1 MRRFVQLFDELDA
14 TTQTA
19 RKEAALENYFSTADP
34 TEAAWVL
41 FFLLGR
47 RLRRPVPLPTL
58 RSWVAAEAGLPFW
71 LVEQCCDYVGD
82 QGEALALLLPT
93 PATPQQ
99 VPLVTLIEE
108 RILPLR
114 GMEESARRSVI
125 VQTWRELGPRERFL
139 YFKLLG
145 GSFRVGVAEG
155 LVARALARVAGLPQ
169 AVMAHRLMG
178 DWQPSAE
185 WFRRLLSATD
195 QAQSEVGKPYPF
207 LLASPLTDAPAT
219 LGPCGDWQVE
229 WKWDGIRAQVLHRH
243 SEVLI
248 WSRGEEI
255 LTERFPE
262 VTQAAASLPAGTV
275 LDGEI
280 LAWTNEA
287 PLPFALLQKR
297 ISRKRV
303 EARLQREIPCVFLA
317 FDLLEE
323 DGRDLRGEPLVQRR
337 ARLEKLLSH
346 RPRPQLRLGPILSVA
361 DWSAV
366 AAARA
371 DARHHG
377 VEGVML
383 KRRDAAY
390 AAGRVRGIWWKW
402 KLEPRTVDAVLLGG
416 QLGRGR
422 RADLHT
428 DYTFGVWD
436 GPELVPIAKAY
447 SGLSDAEI
455 RQVDRFI
462 KANTISQHGPV
473 RWVRPELVFEI
484 AFEGIQWSSR
494 HRAGLALR
502 FPRINRWRTDKTAAQ
517 ADQIDTLRAMLPPKP
532 VSAATYEAEDGGL
545 FAQIVPESSS

>member
-19 RKEAALENYFSTADP
+19 RKEAALERYFSTAEP

-58 RSWVAAEAGLPFW
+58 RSWVATEAGLPLW

-82 QGEALALLLPT
+82 QGEALALLLPA
-93 PATPQQ
+93 PAEPRQ
-99 VPLVTLIEE
+99 VPLAKLIEE

-114 GMEESARRSVI
+114 DMEEGARRSVV
-125 VQTWRELGPRERFL
+125 VQTCRELGPRERFL

-155 LVARALARVAGLPQ
+155 LVARALARVAGLSP

-178 DWQPSAE
+178 DWQPSSE
-185 WFRRLLSATD
+185 WFGRLLSAKEHGL
-195 QAQSEVGKPYPF
+195 SEAGKPYPF
-207 LLASPLTDAPAT
+207 LLASPLTNAPAT
-219 LGPCGDWQVE
+219 LGPCDDWQVE

-243 SEVLI
+243 GEVLI
-248 WSRGEEI
+248 WSRGEEL
-255 LTERFPE
+255 LTDRFPE
-262 VTQAAASLPAGTV
+262 VAQAVASLPTGTV

-280 LAWTNEA
+280 LAWTDEA

-303 EARLQREIPCVFLA
+303 EARWQREVPCVFLA

-323 DGRDLRGEPLVQRR
+323 QGLDLRGEPLALRR

-346 RPRPQLRLGPILSVA
+346 RPRAQLRLGPILSVS

-366 AAARA
+366 AEARA
-371 DARHHG
+371 NARNHG

-383 KRRDAAY
+383 KRRSAAY
-390 AAGRVRGIWWKW
+390 AAGQVRGIWWKW
-402 KLEPRTVDAVLLGG
+402 KLEPRTVDAVLLSG

-436 GPELVPIAKAY
+436 GQQLVPIAKAY

-502 FPRINRWRTDKTAAQ
+502 FPRINRWRTDKTPEQ
-517 ADQIDTLRAMLPPKP
+517 ADRLDALRAMLPPKP
-532 VSAATYEAEDGGL
+532 VSAATHEAEEGGL
-545 FAQIVPESSS
+545 FAHIIPDSSS

>member
-1 MRRFVQLFDELDA
+1 MRRFVQLFDELDG

-19 RKEAALENYFSTADP
+19 RKEAALEHYFSTADP

-58 RSWVAAEAGLPFW
+58 RSWVAAEAGLPAW
-71 LVEQCCDYVGD
+71 LVEECCNYVGD
-82 QGEALALLLPT
+82 QGEALALLLPP
-93 PATPQQ
+93 PAEPKQI
-99 VPLVTLIEE
+99 TLAALIVE

-114 GMEESARRSVI
+114 DMEETARRSV
-125 VQTWRELGPRERFL
+125 VAQTWRELGTRERFL
-139 YFKLLG
+139 FFKLLG

-155 LVARALARVAGLPQ
+155 LVARALARVAGLPP

-185 WFRRLLSATD
+185 WFRRLLSA
-195 QAQSEVGKPYPF
+195 SERGVSEPGKPYPF
-207 LLASPLTDAPAT
+207 LLASPLTDSPAT
-219 LGPCGDWQVE
+219 LGPCADWQVE
-229 WKWDGIRAQVLHRH
+229 WKWDGIRAQGLHRH
-243 SEVLI
+243 GEVLI
-248 WSRGEEI
+248 WSRGEEL

-262 VTQAAASLPAGTV
+262 IAQAVASLPTGTV

-303 EARLQREIPCVFLA
+303 DVRWQREIPCVFLA
-317 FDLLEE
+317 FDLLEAE
-323 DGRDLRGEPLVQRR
+323 GQDLRGEPLVHRR
-337 ARLEKLLSH
+337 RHLEKLLSH
-346 RPRPQLRLGPILSVA
+346 RPRTSLRLAPILPAA

-371 DARHHG
+371 AARHHG

-383 KRRDAAY
+383 KRRTAAY
-390 AAGRVRGIWWKW
+390 AAGRIQGIWWKW
-402 KLEPRTVDAVLLGG
+402 KLEPRTVDAVLLSG

-436 GPELVPIAKAY
+436 GQELVPIAKAY

-455 RQVDRFI
+455 RQVDQFI

-502 FPRINRWRTDKTAAQ
+502 FPRINRWRTDKTAEQ
-517 ADQIDTLRAMLPPKP
+517 ADRLDTLRTMLPPKP
-532 VSAATYEAEDGGL
+532 DTSANQEAEDSGL
-545 FAQIVPESSS
+545 FAHIVPESSS